1 MSRVGFIGLDVMSE
15 GIIMAIY
22 STVTDTQ
29 VFLYPSDCSLVQKV
43 ARVYPC
49 WTLDDFQSVS
59 EEAEI
64 IFLSTA
70 FNDLTQ
76 VSQSLNLHGIHTVV
90 SLNLSLSVQQ
100 LRLLFPRSNCVRMT
114 MIALEDSS
122 KTVTIF
128 TDNNQR
134 LQQFLCKAGLPFI
147 AVSENQ
153 FNFILMLAVQNR
165 ARF

>member
-1 MSRVGFIGLDVMSE
+1 MSRVGFIGLDEMSE
-15 GIIMAIY
+15 GIIMAIF

-29 VFLYPSDCSLVQKV
+29 VFLYPSSCSLVQKV

-59 EEAEI
+59 EESEI

-70 FNDLTQ
+70 FNDLTH

-90 SLNLSLSVQQ
+90 SLNPNLSVQQ

-114 MIALEDSS
+114 TIALEDSS
-122 KTVTIF
+122 KTVTVY

-153 FNFILMLAVQNR
+153 FNIILMLAVQNR
-165 ARF
+165 AIF